1 MKVSVTG
8 RKMEMTEALNDHIEE
23 KLRGIK
29 KFLNE
34 AKDVHIVLS
43 VEKHRHSAEITLN
56 ASGYVIHCKEET
68 DNMYSTIDRVI
79 GKLTKQLKKHRDKII
94 TLKNKKKLGEGEIP
108 DFRSDVLSYEKETSK
123 NENPQVIKSVKF
135 DAKPIFLEEAS
146 MEIRSTKNSFLVFRN
161 ALNGKINV
169 LYHRNDGNLGLI
181 DTN

>member
-23 KLRGIK
+23 KISGIK

-34 AKDVHIVLS
+34 VKDVHIVLS
-43 VEKHRHSAEITLN
+43 VEKHRHFAEITLN

-68 DNMYSTIDRVI
+68 NNMYSSIDRVI
-79 GKLTKQLKKHRDKII
+79 VKLTKQLKKHKDKIL
-94 TLKNKKKLGEGEIP
+94 TLKNKKKSGEEEMNG
-108 DFRSDVLSYEKETSK
+108 FRSDVLSYENETSIR
-123 NENPQVIKSVKF
+123 EDHEDIKSVKF

-146 MEIRSTKNSFLVFRN
+146 MEIRSSKNNFLVFRN
-161 ALNGKINV
+161 ASNGKINV
-169 LYHRNDGNLGLI
+169 LYHRNNGKLGLI

>member
-23 KLRGIK
+23 KINGIK

-34 AKDVHIVLS
+34 VKDVHIVLS
-43 VEKHRHSAEITLN
+43 VEKHRHFAEITLN

-68 DNMYSTIDRVI
+68 NNMYSSIDRVI
-79 GKLTKQLKKHRDKII
+79 GKLTKQLKKHKDKIL
-94 TLKNKKKLGEGEIP
+94 TLKNKKKSGEEEMNG
-108 DFRSDVLSYEKETSK
+108 FRSDVLSYENETSIR
-123 NENPQVIKSVKF
+123 EDHQDIKSVKF

-146 MEIRSTKNSFLVFRN
+146 MEIRSTKNNFLVFRN

-169 LYHRNDGNLGLI
+169 LYYRNDGNLGLI

>member
-23 KLRGIK
+23 KINGIK

-34 AKDVHIVLS
+34 VKDVHIVLS
-43 VEKHRHSAEITLN
+43 VEKHRHFAEITLN

-68 DNMYSTIDRVI
+68 NNMYSSIDRVV
-79 GKLTKQLKKHRDKII
+79 GKLTKQLKKHKDKIL
-94 TLKNKKKLGEGEIP
+94 TLKNKKKSGEEEITG
-108 DFRSDVLSYEKETSK
+108 FRSDVLSYENETSIR
-123 NENPQVIKSVKF
+123 EDHQDIKSVKF

-146 MEIRSTKNSFLVFRN
+146 MEIRSSKNNFLVFRN
-161 ALNGKINV
+161 ASNGKINV
-169 LYHRNDGNLGLI
+169 LYHRNDGKLGLI